1 MLRKDEVSVSIK
13 LSVKLQRMKNNQ
25 NYDRGGLKRMAAR
38 SFPFFLFT
46 NFNNSKGNILTDKRN
61 ATHEEMLLALNFDF
75 DYCTLKI
82 LKPLK
87 KQVLL
92 FVCNQNQHD
101 LSAG

>member
-25 NYDRGGLKRMAAR
+25 NYDRGGLK
-38 SFPFFLFT
+38 SGNEWQQGPFLFT
-46 NFNNSKGNILTDKRN
+46 NFINSKGNILTDKRN
-61 ATHEEMLLALNFDF
+61 ATNEEMLLALNFDF

-87 KQVLL
+87 KQPKPT
-92 FVCNQNQHD
+92 
-101 LSAG
+101 